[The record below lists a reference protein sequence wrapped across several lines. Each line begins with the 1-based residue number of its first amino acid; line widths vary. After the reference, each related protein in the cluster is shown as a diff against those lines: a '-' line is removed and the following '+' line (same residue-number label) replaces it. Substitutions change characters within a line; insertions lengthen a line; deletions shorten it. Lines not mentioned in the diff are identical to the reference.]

1 MGKSDGFGF
10 LSKIFI
16 MPQVSLNGSF
26 FLSEINTSKV
36 FCKFFPWEFEGMGH
50 FGLKKCPK
58 MQKREK
64 FFKVLCDGKYSDG
77 SRKDFLFFKT
87 ILIMPKEP
95 LFGYGVKLMFS
106 CFIALFF
113 LCFFFLFH
121 FNALRMWICCK
132 IGVFLVSLLCFSR

>member
-1 MGKSDGFGF
+1 MDHSFCRRSILLKFF
-10 LSKIFI
+10 
-16 MPQVSLNGSF
+16 VNF
-26 FLSEINTSKV
+26 FLGSLKEWGILDKKNAPK
-36 FCKFFPWEFEGMGH
+36 CKNAKNFS
-50 FGLKKCPK
+50 
-58 MQKREK
+58 
-64 FFKVLCDGKYSDG
+64 VLCDGKYSDG